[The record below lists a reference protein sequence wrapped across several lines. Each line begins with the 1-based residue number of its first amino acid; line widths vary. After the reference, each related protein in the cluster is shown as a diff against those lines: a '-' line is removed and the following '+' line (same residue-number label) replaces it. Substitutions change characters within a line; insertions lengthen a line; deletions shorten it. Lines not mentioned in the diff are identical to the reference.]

1 MRPSKSRART
11 TGSRAKNWRGRRGVV
26 RATSACLA
34 DLRLVAEELREVAAD
49 AARQDEREDRP
60 RQRLEGV
67 EVRGQ
72 QRVVEP
78 ILGGDERRRG
88 GGAPPQ
94 PCVFEAQT
102 RGQTIGGPE

>member
-78 ILGGDERRRG
+78 ILGGDERRRV
-88 GGAPPQ
+88 GGATPPAWGA
-94 PCVFEAQT
+94 E
-102 RGQTIGGPE
+102 GQTHGPHYGDPA